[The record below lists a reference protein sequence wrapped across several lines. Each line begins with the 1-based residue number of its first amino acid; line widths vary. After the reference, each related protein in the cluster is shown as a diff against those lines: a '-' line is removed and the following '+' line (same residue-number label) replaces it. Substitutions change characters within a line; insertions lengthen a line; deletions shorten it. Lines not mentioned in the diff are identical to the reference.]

1 MGALSNRKT
10 FNSILFLSTSTRGRT
25 KLWIHV
31 LLFLFCYLVFC
42 LFVIFMVDSF
52 NCWYLIRIDIEICV
66 LIFFCSFLRLILT
79 SLLFTSS
86 LLHSCVC
93 FICFPC
99 FSFYFAWQQTSCFV
113 FLLVSFSLGGVR
125 FFFNFVYFFA
135 TGGGGGGDDGE
146 LVVVLL
152 LLRSLS
158 ENITCQ
164 VGGRWGSDVKTVC
177 H

>member
-42 LFVIFMVDSF
+42 LFV
-52 NCWYLIRIDIEICV
+52 CYLYGRLFQLLV
-66 LIFFCSFLRLILT
+66 SHSYRYRNLRAYLLLLILAPDT

-113 FLLVSFSLGGVR
+113 FFLVSFSLGGVR
-125 FFFNFVYFFA
+125 FF
-135 TGGGGGGDDGE
+135 
-146 LVVVLL
+146 LISSISSRPVVVVVMMVNLL
-152 LLRSLS
+152 LFCYFCVRYPRISLA
-158 ENITCQ
+158 
-164 VGGRWGSDVKTVC
+164 K
-177 H
+177 

>member
-66 LIFFCSFLRLILT
+66 LIFFCSFLRLIFT

-113 FLLVSFSLGGVR
+113 FFLVSFSLGGVR
-125 FFFNFVYFFA
+125 FF
-135 TGGGGGGDDGE
+135 
-146 LVVVLL
+146 LISSISSRPVVVVVMMVNLL
-152 LLRSLS
+152 LFCYFCVRYPRISLA
-158 ENITCQ
+158 
-164 VGGRWGSDVKTVC
+164 K
-177 H
+177 